1 MILSDEHLLL
11 DVIDRGTIGLVSR
24 AHRGKI
30 RFESEGMFSL
40 LSPQERDSVMML
52 ASMIRIA
59 DGLDYLH
66 QGSIESVHCTLR
78 PDAIVI
84 EISARQDASAEME
97 RARLKSE
104 LFSRVFNRN
113 LVIR

>member
-1 MILSDEHLLL
+1 
-11 DVIDRGTIGLVSR
+11 
-24 AHRGKI
+24 
-30 RFESEGMFSL
+30 MFSL
-40 LSPQERDSVMML
+40 LSPQERESAMML

-66 QGSIESVHCTLR
+66 KGSIESVHCTLR

-97 RARLKSE
+97 RARLKSD
-104 LFSRVFNRN
+104 LFFRVFNRN